1 MLRACLC
8 AVSRAIDGDRPDR
21 SLGARVA
28 GLTAAKRPHRGA
40 RAAPGW
46 RPCEGASSSTGGCTR
61 S

>member
-8 AVSRAIDGDRPDR
+8 AVSRAIGGDRPDR

-40 RAAPGW
+40 RAASQGCPG
-46 RPCEGASSSTGGCTR
+46 GAR
-61 S
+61 MAPL